1 MANIA
6 AAQYGPT
13 ATTNQQNVQAN
24 TALVG
29 QQTQGAQIAN
39 AQAAMRF
46 QLFQQ
51 GMAHVMDFSGQNNGQ
66 SRGSDASGTTGTGAD
81 TTGSDETAQPTAQAG
96 GAPSAQPSSAAPTAG
111 PSVSPASVQPE
122 DDIGASESVQ
132 PALESALTARYNVNP
147 AGTAQEQAAIHQAY
161 AYAAQIKMYGDPG
174 LSAQADEQ
182 VEAAK
187 NNRDMGVKSR
197 LNAAQLNSTQH
208 YNTLAAVEAIANDQ
222 KHQPGAV
229 ISALDAV
236 APSAADRIKKANPDA
251 TPAELDEIAAD
262 TTAHVAGF
270 MHQFTGRETVTGT
283 DGIPRDKISGL
294 PVSGIPPA
302 GMSQADVVKMRAE
315 GLALV
320 DSKTADGT
328 PIRVPQFQVNGFQNI
343 DQYMQQGEREV
354 QSNQQAA
361 AATTKLRGALTLQR
375 PPSQGAVPPNGG
387 PPQAAP
393 PGGAAPQGGA
403 PAQPGAQDNGM
414 LPGVNVGA
422 LPKPTPAK
430 TVPGQAGLS
439 PQDQIT
445 ASGIATK
452 ATEQFAD
459 ANTQYTEAQKSGGL
473 IRAAQRETNAL
484 ANNPRLV
491 GPGSGLAQ
499 GIAQLQTAVT
509 GKPPDALVDFGSL
522 NKILLTMGAQNIR
535 QALSGQKIT
544 NQEFMTMLSKGNP
557 NTEQPLAT
565 IQNLLQY
572 LGTQNDYD
580 TRFAKTKLNGLRAGA
595 DPRTIDADIAGQSNR
610 GDYVESRV
618 GVRPPLAQ
626 GSQQAPTSG
635 GQMPAGA
642 KLQTYAVTYFDG
654 DLNKAQAYLSSQG
667 YK

>member
-1 MANIA
+1 MPISDNSGFSLGMANIA

-197 LNAAQLNSTQH
+197 INAAQLNSTQH
-208 YNTLAAVEAIANDQ
+208 YNSLAAVE
-222 KHQPGAV
+222 
-229 ISALDAV
+229 SAPHPFEALGAV
-236 APSAADRIKKANPDA
+236 APTATARILKANPDA
-251 TPAELDEIAAD
+251 TPEELDEIAAD
-262 TTAHVAGF
+262 TSAHVAGF
-270 MHQFTGRETVTGT
+270 MHQFTGRETVPGT

-565 IQNLLQY
+565 IQNLLGY

-580 TRFAKTKLNGLRAGA
+580 TRFAKTKLNGLRSGA
-595 DPRTIDADIAGQSNR
+595 DPRTIDADIASQSNR

-618 GVRPPLAQ
+618 GVRPPLQSAAPV
-626 GSQQAPTSG
+626 SVTSPDQARALTPGTRFTT
-635 GQMPAGA
+635 P
-642 KLQTYAVTYFDG
+642 DG
-654 DLNKAQAYLSSQG
+654 RTMVR
-667 YK
+667 